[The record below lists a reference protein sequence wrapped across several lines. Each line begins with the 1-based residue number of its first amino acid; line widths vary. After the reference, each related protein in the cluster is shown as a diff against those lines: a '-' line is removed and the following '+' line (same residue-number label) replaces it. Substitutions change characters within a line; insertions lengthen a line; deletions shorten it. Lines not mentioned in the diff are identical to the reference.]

1 MAEQIFVQIAS
12 YRDSELVP
20 TLRNIC
26 EKAANPKALTF
37 GICWQRD
44 KDESLEEFAK
54 DKRVRVID
62 VPWTEQRA
70 LLGKKFDPA
79 SMEG

>member
-1 MAEQIFVQIAS
+1 VKRQ
-12 YRDSELVP
+12 
-20 TLRNIC
+20 
-26 EKAANPKALTF
+26 ANPKALTF

-62 VPWTEQRA
+62 VPWTESKGLCWARSLIQPLWKGEIVDYA
-70 LLGKKFDPA
+70 T
-79 SMEG
+79 